1 MKQWIIIMMLCTG
14 GMLLACNDDDERLS
28 PSDIAEYEL
37 TLPQGDHDYDDRIV
51 DWFER
56 TGVYILYK
64 FDPVDVYYRPTSSWP
79 EVTWDTTR
87 AELIQ
92 QQSSLIYTDGS
103 FVLGSAVSE
112 PIPLGEI
119 RFYEENQGWYYYE
132 LRGEELW
139 CVEYRISQSGSFL
152 VGEAEEEHVGAQ
164 LTFVEENFL
173 NFYPDEVLR
182 EFMPLKLCLGKE
194 LQNADAEY
202 LHVYSNFNN
211 LIVSHGDAS
220 LGSLTVEEKEA
231 FKFELNSFLVNRVI
245 DSLSLDAF
253 YAVSD
258 YSWTTSLERPSTSEC
273 YASGFIVRPTST
285 SGAYCYDAEDF
296 ADVIL
301 ENSYETLT
309 AEPASGAYD
318 ANDFTGILHRKKD
331 VNGLIREKYDLLIAA
346 FAERGIDLQKIGD
359 APVQE

>member
-1 MKQWIIIMMLCTG
+1 MMLCAG
-14 GMLLACNDDDERLS
+14 GIWQACNDDDERLS

-37 TLPQGDHDYDDRIV
+37 VIPQGNHDYDDRIV

-64 FDPVDVYYRPTSSWP
+64 FDPVDVYYNPTGTWG
-79 EVTWDTTR
+79 EVRWDTTR
-87 AELIQ
+87 NEYPIEQ
-92 QQSSLIYTDGS
+92 GQVIYTDGS
-103 FVLGSAVSE
+103 FVFGIGITE

-119 RFYEENQGWYYYE
+119 RFYEHNQGWYWYE
-132 LRGEELW
+132 LRGEVLW
-139 CVEYRISQSGSFL
+139 GVECRVSKSGSLL
-152 VGEAEEEHVGAQ
+152 VWEADEEHVGAQ

-285 SGAYCYDAEDF
+285 SGASCYDAEDF